1 MQIIN
6 EIIKKHNIK
15 PKKYKKIKTVTL
27 IETENKKYIIKQNTK
42 DIKNIYE
49 YLQTRNFNYIP
60 KILNK
65 DEDYEITE
73 YIQNYD
79 IPKEQKII
87 DMIYLVSLLHNKTTH
102 YKETTEDDFKELYED
117 INNNIQ
123 YLFGY
128 YNDLITLIETKVYM
142 SPCEYLIARNFTKI
156 LESLYYS
163 KQELDSWY
171 KIVKEKTKQR
181 LVVLHNNLE
190 LDHFIENENKY
201 LISWNKAKIG
211 IPSFDLYK
219 LYKKHGLEVDFEE
232 IYKIYIKNS
241 PLQKE
246 EQKLFFIL
254 ISLPQTL
261 KLDKTEYQNTIE
273 AGKMIDLIYKT
284 QEFISPY
291 NSNKTPEDNAHK

>member
-1 MQIIN
+1 M
-6 EIIKKHNIK
+6 
-15 PKKYKKIKTVTL
+15 
-27 IETENKKYIIKQNTK
+27 
-42 DIKNIYE
+42 
-49 YLQTRNFNYIP
+49 P

-65 DEDYEITE
+65 NEEYEITE
-73 YIQNYD
+73 YIEEYK

-102 YKETTEDDFKELYED
+102 YKETTEDEYKELYED
-117 INNNIQ
+117 INNNIE
-123 YLFGY
+123 YLYGY
-128 YNDLITLIETKVYM
+128 YNDLITIIENKTYM

-156 LESLYYS
+156 LETLYYS
-163 KQELDSWY
+163 KQELDNWY
-171 KIVKEKTKQR
+171 KMVKEKHKQR

-211 IPSFDLYK
+211 IPVFDLYK
-219 LYKKHGLEVDFEE
+219 LYIKHGRELDFEE

-254 ISLPQTL
+254 ISLPQ
-261 KLDKTEYQNTIE
+261 KLNLNKTEYQNTIE
-273 AGKMIDLIYKT
+273 AGKMIDIIYKT
-284 QEFISPY
+284 QRFISPY
-291 NSNKTPEDNAHK
+291 NSNKTPENNTHK

>member
-6 EIIKKHNIK
+6 KILKQNNIK
-15 PKKYKKIKTVTL
+15 PKKYKKIKTATL
-27 IETENKKYIIKQNTK
+27 IETENKKYIIKQKQKNMQ
-42 DIKNIYE
+42 NIYE
-49 YLQTRNFNYIP
+49 YLKTRNYNYLP
-60 KILNK
+60 KILNQN
-65 DEDYEITE
+65 EEYEITE
-73 YIQNYD
+73 YIEDYN

-102 YKETTEDDFKELYED
+102 YKETTEDEYKELYED
-117 INNNIQ
+117 INNNIE
-123 YLFGY
+123 YLYGY
-128 YNDLITLIETKVYM
+128 YNDLITIIETKIYM

-156 LESLYYS
+156 LETLYYS
-163 KQELDSWY
+163 KQELDNWY
-171 KIVKEKTKQR
+171 KMVKEKHKQR

-211 IPSFDLYK
+211 IPVFDLYK
-219 LYKKHGLEVDFEE
+219 LYIKHGRELDFEE

-246 EQKLFFIL
+246 EQKLFFVL
-254 ISLPQTL
+254 ISLPQ
-261 KLDKTEYQNTIE
+261 KLNLNKTEYQNTIE

-291 NSNKTPEDNAHK
+291 NSNKTPENNTHK